1 MASLSAYSSKSW
13 KIYSFQDRLSGISTS
28 GFLLRITFFS
38 SSLFLF
44 SVAVVSLV
52 ITLALSSLR
61 SILPLKLLGIL
72 SMNSTPPFNVLCG
85 ATRSSMNF
93 IICSSVILSLVFFT
107 TKAFGSS
114 PALSSGTPI
123 TAASSM
129 AELEMR
135 RDSSSAG
142 GTWELGIEWTRKLS
156 HLCWGDREEGR
167 EGVWVVGWAGGVGGE
182 GGGEWMATGSGQ
194 THLSLN
200 GNKVSWRKFIRTSPL
215 LTALVQKEENKP
227 DLTLGLL
234 RASCKK
240 KNQANKQIKM

>member
-44 SVAVVSLV
+44 SVTVVSLV
-52 ITLALSSLR
+52 ITFALSSLR

-167 EGVWVVGWAGGVGGE
+167 GG

-194 THLSLN
+194 THLSIN

-215 LTALVQKEENKP
+215 LATLVQKEENEPIWLWDYWEPRARKKIKP
-227 DLTLGLL
+227 TSKLK
-234 RASCKK
+234 CKSPE
-240 KNQANKQIKM
+240 ILWIW

>member
-44 SVAVVSLV
+44 SVTVVSLV
-52 ITLALSSLR
+52 ITFALSSLR

-167 EGVWVVGWAGGVGGE
+167 GGGGG

-240 KNQANKQIKM
+240 KNQDNKQIKM

>member
-44 SVAVVSLV
+44 SVTVVSLV

-142 GTWELGIEWTRKLS
+142 GTWELGIDEQENWVIYV
-156 HLCWGDREEGR
+156 EEIER
-167 EGVWVVGWAGGVGGE
+167 RGGGGG

-215 LTALVQKEENKP
+215 LATLVQKEENEPIWLWDYWEPRARKKIKP
-227 DLTLGLL
+227 TSKLK
-234 RASCKK
+234 CKSPE
-240 KNQANKQIKM
+240 ILWIW